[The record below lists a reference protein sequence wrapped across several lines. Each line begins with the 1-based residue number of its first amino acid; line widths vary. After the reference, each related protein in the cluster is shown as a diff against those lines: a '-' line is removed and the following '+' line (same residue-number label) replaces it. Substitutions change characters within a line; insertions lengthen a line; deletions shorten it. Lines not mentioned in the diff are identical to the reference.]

1 MLYITG
7 EKDLNSTPSMSKKL
21 SKINDHN
28 YVVIKGARHVVPLTH
43 SKQFNFHLIN
53 FIKGLQ

>member
-21 SKINDHN
+21 AKINDHN
-28 YVVIKGARHVVPLTH
+28 YTVIKGARHVVPLTH
-43 SKQFNFHLIN
+43 AKQCNLHLIN
-53 FIKGLQ
+53 